1 MRHFSDARV
10 FIECLNDIEYINA
23 ITDEYNTNKKV
34 KILIVFDDKI
44 VDMSGNKKLQL
55 IITKLLIRGRKLSI
69 SLIFTTKS

>member
-1 MRHFSDARV
+1 M
-10 FIECLNDIEYINA
+10 NDIEYINA

-44 VDMSGNKKLQL
+44 VDMPGNKKLQL
-55 IITKLLIRGRKLSI
+55 IITELLIRGRKLSI

>member
-23 ITDEYNTNKKV
+23 ITDEYNTNKQV

-44 VDMSGNKKLQL
+44 VDMPGNKKLQL

>member
-44 VDMSGNKKLQL
+44 VDMPGNKKLQL